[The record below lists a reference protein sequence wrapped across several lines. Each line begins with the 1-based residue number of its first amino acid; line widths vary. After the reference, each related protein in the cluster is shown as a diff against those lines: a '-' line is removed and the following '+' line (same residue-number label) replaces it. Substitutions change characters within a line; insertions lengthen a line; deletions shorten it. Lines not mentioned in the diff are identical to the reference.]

1 MNVISKRLAALAF
14 AALGAVLLP
23 QAALAVDRV
32 ELRDGSVIFGTFKDA
47 DAGKITLE
55 TAFAGTLEIDQAEVV
70 AMRVASDLV
79 LQMEDGAVLE
89 TPELTVAGEELK
101 LDPAAAPTRY
111 ALADLTRINPEPW
124 ELGRGYNFT
133 GLGSVALASQRG
145 NTDTDE
151 FNYRLDAN
159 FESLKDRYRF
169 EGFGEINEA
178 QGTKNAENWTLR
190 GRYDRNQTGDWY
202 WGVGGLVQQD
212 TFADLDL
219 RTSIGPYVGRKF
231 FTEPR
236 FEFEAEGGLSYVT
249 EDFSTAED
257 REYIGAT
264 WSAHARSNILGGDSR
279 LYLDHN
285 GILNLDEA
293 ENVVL
298 NTTIGVAFPLVGGI
312 EGAAEV
318 MWNINTGAVAGTE
331 EVDQAY
337 RFRLGYSW

>member
-1 MNVISKRLAALAF
+1 MNVFGKRIAAVLTAVFCAACMSQSAF
-14 AALGAVLLP
+14 AL
-23 QAALAVDRV
+23 DRI
-32 ELRDGSVIFGTFKDA
+32 ELRDGSVLMGTFKDA
-47 DAGKITLE
+47 DAGKVMLE
-55 TAFAGTLEIDQAEVV
+55 TSFAGTVEIDQAEIV
-70 AMRVASDLV
+70 AMSIASDLV

-89 TPELTVAGEELK
+89 TPQLVVAGEELK
-101 LDPAAAPTRY
+101 LEQAAARNY

-151 FNYRLDAN
+151 FNYRLDSN
-159 FESLKDRYRF
+159 WESLKDRYRF

-178 QGTKNAENWTLR
+178 QGIKNAENWTLR
-190 GRYDRNQTGDWY
+190 GRYDRNQTGNWY
-202 WGVGGLVQQD
+202 WGVGGLLQQD

-219 RTSIGPYVGRKF
+219 RTSIGPYAGRKF
-231 FTEPR
+231 FVEPR
-236 FEFEAEGGLSYVT
+236 FEFEAEAGLSYVT
-249 EDFSTAED
+249 EDFSSAED
-257 REYIGAT
+257 REYLGAT
-264 WSAHARSNILGGDSR
+264 WSAHAQSDILGGDSQ

-312 EGAAEV
+312 EGAAEF
-318 MWNINTGAVAGTE
+318 MWNINTGAVDGTE

-337 RFRLGYSW
+337 RFRLGYRW